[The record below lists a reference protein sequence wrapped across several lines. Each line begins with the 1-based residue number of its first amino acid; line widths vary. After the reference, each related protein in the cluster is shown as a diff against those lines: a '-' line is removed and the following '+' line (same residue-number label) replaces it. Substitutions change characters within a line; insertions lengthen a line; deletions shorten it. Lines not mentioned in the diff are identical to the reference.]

1 MPSRLANLFI
11 LTLPS
16 YHANLPPFPTSPDI
30 IYESKPPNDENQ
42 YPGRTF
48 GTKENVGNT
57 GRPKRGRRQSL
68 KEAAGLILGK
78 IVKDEPPA
86 VPKKETVPRGKEIVK
101 DDLGRNGRRI
111 EIQPSRVKC
120 IPDLPPTPPEKD
132 VPITALQTTPR
143 KRGSSISSILRK
155 KAPIVVPP
163 PTSTDSPDRV
173 GREKTKEKHD
183 RHDSTFSSVS
193 SSFENERKKRDGSRS
208 SLFRSRSRSEPP
220 PSPTLSLPQLVNL
233 KSILTTVQARL
244 KVSEQLAGSFERNL
258 VFLLAVKELSIK
270 SNKKLNIEWKRG
282 LCKELNVCRDELGR
296 VFSRKLS
303 LSTKSA
309 DMVREMLAKLDSSVE
324 GKADTPASNKRS
336 SYLTFSG
343 GRSQSRS
350 RPPLTHQR
358 QHSAPVVPR
367 DEITLET
374 VNKVI
379 TNLKKDIEVQ
389 KLLDECILDAVTRKC
404 WKARWVRS
412 PNMRIEMRRFVGF
425 VLGRVGVL
433 GDARGKVGAGVGQL
447 VLFCEAVEEADEGSG
462 GSPLMRMGSRQGSRE
477 RMLDRG
483 KEGRRFSWR

>member
-1 MPSRLANLFI
+1 MPSRLANLFA

-16 YHANLPPFPTSPDI
+16 SHTKLGPFPISPDI
-30 IYESKPPNDENQ
+30 IYESKPPNDENVYQ
-42 YPGRTF
+42 GRTF
-48 GTKENVGNT
+48 GTKEDVENT
-57 GRPKRGRRQSL
+57 GTTRRGRRQSL
-68 KEAAGLILGK
+68 KEAAGLILRRATDG
-78 IVKDEPPA
+78 PPA
-86 VPKKETVPRGKEIVK
+86 VPKKEPLSERKEIVK
-101 DDLGRNGRRI
+101 DDLEINRRRAERQPSQVRRI
-111 EIQPSRVKC
+111 
-120 IPDLPPTPPEKD
+120 PDVPPTPPEKD
-132 VPITALQTTPR
+132 LPPTPLQGTPR
-143 KRGSSISSILRK
+143 RRLSISSVLRR

-163 PTSTDSPDRV
+163 PIPTDSPDRV

-193 SSFENERKKRDGSRS
+193 SSFENERKQRDGSRS
-208 SLFRSRSRSEPP
+208 SLFRTRSRSEPP
-220 PSPTLSLPQLVNL
+220 PSPTLSHPQLVNL
-233 KSILTTVQARL
+233 KSILTTIQASL
-244 KVSEQLAGSFERNL
+244 KVAEQLASSFERNL

-270 SNKKLNIEWKRG
+270 SNKKLNLEWKRG
-282 LCKELNVCRDELGR
+282 LCKELNVCREELGR

-303 LSTKSA
+303 LATKSA
-309 DMVREMLAKLDSSVE
+309 DMVREMLAKLDFNSD
-324 GKADTPASNKRS
+324 GKADTPISNKRA

-358 QHSAPVVPR
+358 QHSAPVVPKV
-367 DEITLET
+367 EITLEM
-374 VNKVI
+374 VKKVI
-379 TNLKKDIEVQ
+379 KNLKKDIEVQ

-425 VLGRVGVL
+425 VLDRVGVL

-447 VLFCEAVEEADEGSG
+447 VLFCEAVENVGEGNG
-462 GSPLMRMGSRQGSRE
+462 GVRSPLMRMGSRQGSRE